1 MDALTTRRRS
11 PVLLAVTLLALVA
24 VAGADARPD
33 AASTVRFA
41 STPGQLVKGRVAV
54 VAIAVKPARASCTLS
69 ARFAD
74 GRRRGFGATRA
85 VAGRAAWRF
94 RVPATAAAGPARL
107 TATCRGAGSRT
118 RTVRVAGAPGRG
130 NGGETTAAG
139 ATVHV
144 VQRGFSQRWRGFA
157 SFVSFGLVLENGS
170 AGRDAVGV
178 TAVVNFIDASNR
190 VVQTQTQRV
199 AGIRAGSR
207 YYLGGFA
214 NIPEGIAVTRLEVTG
229 RHGDAP
235 RGTLREPPTE
245 DLRIVPQLGD
255 PGFVGA
261 VNGQVLNDH
270 PRYLLNNA
278 RVSIVVFD
286 AAGNITGGTMA
297 YTAAALVPGARSYFS
312 GSAGLNSVPIANA
325 VTAKTSV
332 EPTYAAG

>member
-1 MDALTTRRRS
+1 MDALTTRRR
-11 PVLLAVTLLALVA
+11 PAALLAATLLSLIA

-41 STPGQLVKGRVAV
+41 AMPGQLVKGRFAV
-54 VAIAVKPARASCTLS
+54 VAIGVKPARTSCTLS

-74 GRRRGFGATRA
+74 GKRHGFGATRA
-85 VAGRAAWRF
+85 IAGRAAWRF
-94 RVPATAAAGPARL
+94 RVPATAASGPARL

-118 RTVRVAGAPGRG
+118 RTVRVAGVARPPRAEPTAG
-130 NGGETTAAG
+130 TT
-139 ATVHV
+139 VFV

-157 SFVSFGLVLENGS
+157 SFVSFGLVLENRS
-170 AGRDAVGV
+170 ARDAVAII
-178 TAVVNFIDASNR
+178 AVVNFVDGNNR

-207 YYLGGFA
+207 YYLGGYA

-229 RHGDAP
+229 THGNAP
-235 RGTLREPPTE
+235 RGTFREPPTE

-270 PRYLLNNA
+270 PRFLLNNA
-278 RVSIVVFD
+278 RISIVVFD
-286 AAGNITGGTMA
+286 AAGNITGGTTA
-297 YTAAALVPGARSYFS
+297 YSAAQLVPGARAYFS
-312 GSAGLNSVPIANA
+312 GAGGLNSVPIANA
-325 VTAKTSV
+325 VAAKTSV